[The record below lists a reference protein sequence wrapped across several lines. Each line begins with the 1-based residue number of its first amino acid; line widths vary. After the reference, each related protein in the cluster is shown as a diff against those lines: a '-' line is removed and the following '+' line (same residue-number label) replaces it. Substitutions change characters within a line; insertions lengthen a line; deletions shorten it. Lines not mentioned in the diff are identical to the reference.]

1 VPESKMSDSIRKF
14 LQDLADNPLE
24 ERIVEYIVRE
34 VRNGRKLSD
43 ALSDPYVR
51 NRLSEERV
59 QHVLEHPEVVAAIEE
74 QISTSF
80 QKRDFGFND

>member
-1 VPESKMSDSIRKF
+1 VPESKMTDAIRKF

-24 ERIVEYIVRE
+24 ERIVEYVVRE
-34 VRNGRKLSD
+34 VRNGRKLAD
-43 ALSDPYVR
+43 ALNDPYVR

-59 QHVLEHPEVVAAIEE
+59 QHVLSNPGVVAAIEE

-80 QKRDFGFND
+80 QKRDFGFID